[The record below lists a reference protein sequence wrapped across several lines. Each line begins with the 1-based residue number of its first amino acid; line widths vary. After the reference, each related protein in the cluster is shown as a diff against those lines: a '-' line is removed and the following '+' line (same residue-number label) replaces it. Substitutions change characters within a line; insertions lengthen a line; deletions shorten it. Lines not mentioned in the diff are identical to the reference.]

1 MAETVAAV
9 YFDGKSARRQNATAA
24 LGPQGITIAATDGA
38 PVAFWAL
45 GDLTPAEPVRRG
57 RPVRIGV
64 VHDTDAR
71 LLVDD
76 ARFAAAL
83 LARAPRLAPSKR
95 FLAHGLPQ
103 VGLGLAAAALLVA
116 AVIYGIPALSRP
128 IAKMVPLSW
137 ERDLGRQLVTMII
150 RDAERCDGAAGRA
163 ALDRLVARI
172 AAAQATRY
180 DFNLTVAKRR
190 AVNAFA
196 APGGEIVI
204 LNGLLKEARSPDEVA
219 GVLAHEM
226 AHVVERHPTASAIR
240 ALGVSILLELVT
252 GDGAGAA
259 AGLAEVGG
267 LLLLFSYSRE
277 NEREA
282 DRLAQE
288 MLARAGL
295 KTTGLVDFF
304 QRRAGRNS
312 LYDTALLD
320 YFSTHPPSDE
330 RSRDAARPGH
340 GGETALTPA
349 EWQALQ
355 AICD

>member
-1 MAETVAAV
+1 MAGTVAAV
-9 YFDGKSARRQNATAA
+9 YFDGKSARRQDANVA
-24 LGPQGITIAATDGA
+24 LDPQGITIAAPDGA
-38 PVAFWAL
+38 PIGFWSL
-45 GDLTPAEPVRRG
+45 KDLTPAEPVRHG

-64 VHDTDAR
+64 VYDSDAR
-71 LLVDD
+71 LQVDD
-76 ARFAAAL
+76 PGFAAAL
-83 LARAPRLAPSKR
+83 LAQAPHLAPSKR
-95 FLAHGLPQ
+95 FLTRSLPQ
-103 VGLGLAAAALLVA
+103 IGLGLAAAALLVA
-116 AVIYGIPALSRP
+116 AVVYGIPALSRP

-137 ERDLGRQLVTMII
+137 ERDLGQNLVTMII
-150 RDAERCDGAAGRA
+150 GDAKRCDADEGRA
-163 ALDRLVARI
+163 ALDRLIARL
-172 AAAQATRY
+172 AAVQDTRY
-180 DFNLTVAKRR
+180 DFNVTVAKRGS
-190 AVNAFA
+190 VNAFA

-226 AHVVERHPTASAIR
+226 AHVIERHPTASAIR

-259 AGLAEVGG
+259 GGLAELGG
-267 LLLLFSYSRE
+267 VLLLFSYSRE

-304 QRRAGRNS
+304 QRRAGK
-312 LYDTALLD
+312 DTAYGKGLFE

-330 RSRDAARPGH
+330 RSRDAARAGQV
-340 GGETALTPA
+340 GETAMTPD
-349 EWQALQ
+349 EWQALR

>member
-1 MAETVAAV
+1 MAGTVAAV
-9 YFDGKSARRQNATAA
+9 YFDGKSARRQDATVA
-24 LGPQGITIAATDGA
+24 LGPQGITIAAPDGA
-38 PVAFWAL
+38 PIGFWSL
-45 GDLTPAEPVRRG
+45 QDLTPAEPVRPG
-57 RPVRIGV
+57 RPVKIGV
-64 VHDTDAR
+64 VYDTDAR
-71 LLVDD
+71 LQVDD
-76 ARFAAAL
+76 PGFAAAL
-83 LARAPRLAPSKR
+83 LAQAPHLAPSKR
-95 FLAHGLPQ
+95 FLTRSLPQ
-103 VGLGLAAAALLVA
+103 IGLGLAATALLVA
-116 AVIYGIPALSRP
+116 AVVYGIPALSRP
-128 IAKMVPLSW
+128 IAKMVPLAW
-137 ERDLGRQLVTMII
+137 ERDLGQSLVTMII
-150 RDAERCDGAAGRA
+150 GNAKRCDADEGRA
-163 ALDRLVARI
+163 ALDRLIARL
-172 AAAQATRY
+172 ATVQDTRY
-180 DFNLTVAKRR
+180 DFNVTVAKRDS
-190 AVNAFA
+190 VNAFA

-204 LNGLLKEARSPDEVA
+204 LNGLLKEAQSPDEVA

-259 AGLAEVGG
+259 AGLAEFGG
-267 LLLLFSYSRE
+267 VLLLFSYSRD

-304 QRRAGRNS
+304 RRRAGGNT
-312 LYDTALLD
+312 LYDIKLFD

-330 RSRDAARPGH
+330 RSRDAVRAGH
-340 GGETALTPA
+340 VGETALTSE